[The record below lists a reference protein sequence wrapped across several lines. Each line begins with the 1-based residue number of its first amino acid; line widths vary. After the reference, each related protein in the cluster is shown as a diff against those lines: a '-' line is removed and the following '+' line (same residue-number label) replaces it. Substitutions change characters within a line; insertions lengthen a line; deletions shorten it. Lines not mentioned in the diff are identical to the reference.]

1 MKKELKTSRFAV
13 FCVLFVGVTLP
24 AFSASS
30 VRSLGGAGTYA
41 SASSAAAAKS
51 GESASGGAVR
61 AGSMRVNNV
70 AGATSGA
77 TRSGSTRAATTPRLS
92 IGKYL
97 SGSSAISGGS
107 STQGGVN
114 VGGAASSGNDLR
126 DRVEALENFVAFK
139 ASGDTLAQQLSGVKL
154 DIQKLSEDVAAV
166 TDGVTGVVFDDLTG
180 VLTVESA
187 NGQKQPYDL
196 NLYFDGRIEDAL
208 QAVLDDVM
216 DDYYTKSDVDAAL
229 AEVRD
234 ALKAAIDAKQDA
246 GDFVLLK
253 EFEDLKSVVE
263 GLQVGG
269 VDKEKLEG
277 LQAAIDVIEKEY
289 AKNSE
294 LTDVEK
300 RLRDEI
306 KAIDVPSLNEY
317 VKSADLAN
325 VATTG
330 SYEDL
335 LNKPQ
340 IPSID
345 GLAEKSYVDAELA
358 GKASATVVQNLQQ
371 DIANNYLTKS
381 EVQNTYVTQQEA
393 ADTYITQQKAADTY
407 VTSQDVA
414 QQITNVVGTDTT
426 GLKKQVADNKAAIE
440 AIDLASYAKSA
451 DVYTKTEVDDKVAE
465 VVAGDMDEA
474 LKPYAKAA
482 DVEAELAK
490 KADASVLTNYAL
502 KTELSVDYVTSGK
515 LAEIQGAL
523 QAQIDDKQAKGE
535 YLTADSLADI
545 NQAISDLQ
553 SGKADAAVVKQL
565 QDSVNALDGT
575 YVKDSELQS
584 AIQGVEALISAIK
597 VPTKT
602 SDLDNDSGFITES
615 ALTDY
620 ALKTELP
627 DVTDLA
633 TKSDLNGYALK
644 SEIPTGFVT
653 EEQLTSLQNTLQ
665 AAIDGKQAKGD
676 YAAAS
681 DLTKLQEDV
690 AALQAGGSGG
700 GVVDTSA
707 LETRIKAIEDTYATD
722 AELSQAI
729 SEIRDLIPSTD
740 AFVSN
745 PGDPD
750 SKGAYYL
757 HAQCTGSKC
766 RYSWK
771 LVSSIVGGDDSNV
784 GDI

>member
-1 MKKELKTSRFAV
+1 MKVKGFVFSGFMSAILMSAVANAASVQPINLASKTYVDEGLQAKQDVLKAGEGIGIDGNVIRSTIDTSIFVAKDEIPGLSTLATDEDLDELKKLLQGEIVKKQDSGDYAMAAD
-13 FCVLFVGVTLP
+13 LNTLRQ
-24 AFSASS
+24 A
-30 VRSLGGAGTYA
+30 
-41 SASSAAAAKS
+41 
-51 GESASGGAVR
+51 
-61 AGSMRVNNV
+61 
-70 AGATSGA
+70 
-77 TRSGSTRAATTPRLS
+77 
-92 IGKYL
+92 
-97 SGSSAISGGS
+97 
-107 STQGGVN
+107 
-114 VGGAASSGNDLR
+114 
-126 DRVEALENFVAFK
+126 VEAL
-139 ASGDTLAQQLSGVKL
+139 QQ
-154 DIQKLSEDVAAV
+154 
-166 TDGVTGVVFDDLTG
+166 
-180 VLTVESA
+180 
-187 NGQKQPYDL
+187 
-196 NLYFDGRIEDAL
+196 
-208 QAVLDDVM
+208 
-216 DDYYTKSDVDAAL
+216 
-229 AEVRD
+229 
-234 ALKAAIDAKQDA
+234 
-246 GDFVLLK
+246 
-253 EFEDLKSVVE
+253 
-263 GLQVGG
+263 GG
-269 VDKEKLEG
+269 VDKATLES
-277 LQAAIDVIEKEY
+277 LKTSVEAISANY
-289 AKNSE
+289 ANKTE
-294 LTDVEK
+294 LNDVEK
-300 RLRDEI
+300 RLQDTI
-306 KAIDVPSLNEY
+306 DAID
-317 VKSADLAN
+317 
-325 VATTG
+325 
-330 SYEDL
+330 
-335 LNKPQ
+335 

-381 EVQNTYVTQQEA
+381 EVQNTYVTQQEV

-426 GLKKQVADNKAAIE
+426 GLKKQVADNVAAIADNKAAIE

-474 LKPYAKAA
+474 LKSYAKAA

-502 KTELSVDYVTSGK
+502 KAELPVDYVTSGK

-553 SGKADAAVVKQL
+553 SGKADASVVKQL

-584 AIQGVEALISAIK
+584 AIQGVEALITAIK

-620 ALKTELP
+620 ATTADVETELAKKANVSVLTDYALKTELP

-633 TKSDLNGYALK
+633 TKTELSSYATTADVEAELAKKANASVLTDYALKTELPDVTALATKSELNGYALK

-690 AALQAGGSGG
+690 AALQAGGSGD

-707 LETRIKAIEDTYATD
+707 LEARIKTIEDTYATD
-722 AELSQAI
+722 AELTQAI
-729 SEIRDLIPSTD
+729 SEVRDLIPSTD

-750 SKGAYYL
+750 SQGAYYL
-757 HAQCTGSKC
+757 HAQCTASKC

-771 LVSSIVGGDDSNV
+771 LVSSIVGGNNGNV